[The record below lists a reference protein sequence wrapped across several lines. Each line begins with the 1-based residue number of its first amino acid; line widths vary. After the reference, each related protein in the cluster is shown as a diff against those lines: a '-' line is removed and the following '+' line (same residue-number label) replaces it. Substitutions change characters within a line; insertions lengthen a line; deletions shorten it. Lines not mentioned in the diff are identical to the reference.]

1 MKFITENDLRA
12 LYKAQPFSSYDPKE
26 GERLTPGA
34 RQFLIDRGI
43 NMYGGRNLRRVLHDQ
58 QSLLKQHPSMKK
70 AGSS

>member
-43 NMYGGRNLRRVLHDQ
+43 KYVRRAQ
-58 QSLLKQHPSMKK
+58 RKISGACCTISNPC
-70 AGSS
+70 